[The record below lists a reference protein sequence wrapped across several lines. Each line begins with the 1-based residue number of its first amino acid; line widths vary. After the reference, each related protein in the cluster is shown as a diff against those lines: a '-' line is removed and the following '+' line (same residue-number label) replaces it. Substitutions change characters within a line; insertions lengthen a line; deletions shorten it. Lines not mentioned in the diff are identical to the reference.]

1 MSARTLEGRAM
12 TEAEHAEYLRVIS
25 DTVLRDRAVG
35 ISDRFMK
42 AAFTAVGGASTSVSS
57 YPLVAAH
64 MQASAIAY
72 LAERLAV
79 ALAPR
84 HAPEKTTDA

>member
-57 YPLVAAH
+57 YPLGAVEN
-64 MQASAIAY
+64 QAQ
-72 LAERLAV
+72 RLGG
-79 ALAPR
+79 L
-84 HAPEKTTDA
+84 